1 MESYTMTLKFT
12 GGGAK
17 LLLTKGGDELL
28 RAALPSP
35 ARLWTGKPAKALLEA
50 LAIWLDATLR
60 VVLSVVEPADGFSLE
75 LTDELGTGLRTLFY
89 EVVTV
94 EPRPRRRHRRL
105 RGVGNFRDLH
115 QLCLL
120 DRLTGGGR

>member
-1 MESYTMTLKFT
+1 MEQYMMTMEFT
-12 GGGAK
+12 GSGAR
-17 LLLTKGGDELL
+17 LLLTKGDDELL

-35 ARLWTGKPAKALLEA
+35 ARFWTGKPAKALLES
-50 LAIWLDATLR
+50 LAIWLDTTLR

-75 LTDELGTGLRTLFY
+75 LTDETGTGLRTLFY

-94 EPRPRRRHRRL
+94 EPGRRRRTRL

-115 QLCLL
+115 QLRLL
-120 DRLTGGGR
+120 DLTGGGR

>member
-1 MESYTMTLKFT
+1 MEPYTMTMEFT
-12 GGGAK
+12 GSGAK
-17 LLLTKGGDELL
+17 LLLTKGDDELL

-35 ARLWTGKPAKALLEA
+35 ARLWTGKPAKALLEG

-60 VVLSVVEPADGFSLE
+60 VVLSVVEPADGFTLE

-94 EPRPRRRHRRL
+94 EPRRRRRRL